1 MSNNNILVLG
11 ANGILGKMISLYLKS
26 NNELNVFVTARD
38 KSSFIEKNFE
48 KKFTNFQLSD
58 NYSDNL
64 KKIVDN
70 VDFETI
76 SGSTK

>member
-11 ANGILGKMISLYLKS
+11 ANGMLGKMISLYLKS

-48 KKFTNFQLSD
+48 NKFTN
-58 NYSDNL
+58 
-64 KKIVDN
+64 
-70 VDFETI
+70 
-76 SGSTK
+76 

>member
-11 ANGILGKMISLYLKS
+11 ANGMLGKMISLYLKS

-48 KKFTNFQLSD
+48 NKFTNF
-58 NYSDNL
+58 
-64 KKIVDN
+64 
-70 VDFETI
+70 
-76 SGSTK
+76 